1 MAINKMQNPM
11 DSMGDEM
18 SSMPMRRGNTAKA
31 VKMIVA
37 VVIVVAIVLVVVKV
51 CWTGYEAVSGAPIA
65 SVSASNW
72 QAIFLVNGQVYF
84 GKVNSVSNKT
94 LALSDIY
101 YLQVVTKP
109 LQTTQQG
116 ATATPDQSGQQELT
130 LIKLGNEIHGP
141 TDRMIIN
148 RDQIV
153 LTEVL
158 KKDSRVVQAISKY
171 VSDQKAAA
179 PATK

>member
-1 MAINKMQNPM
+1 MAINKMFNQADN
-11 DSMGDEM
+11 M
-18 SSMPMRRGNTAKA
+18 SGEEFSPRPKRRGK
-31 VKMIVA
+31 IVA
-37 VVIVVAIVLVVVKV
+37 IIVAIIIIVAIVSGVLMFVKNGFRMF
-51 CWTGYEAVSGAPIA
+51 TGDPIA
-65 SVSASNW
+65 NVSATEW

-94 LALSDIY
+94 LALNDIY

-116 ATATPDQSGQQELT
+116 LTPTANTTGEQELT

-141 TDRMIIN
+141 SDRMVIN

-153 LTEVL
+153 LTEKL
-158 KKDSRVVQAISKY
+158 KNDSRVVQAILKY
-171 VSDQKAAA
+171 VSDQKK
-179 PATK
+179 ATVK